1 MPASDWLEVP
11 EDLHDPALAA
21 EFKASPLGPHGP
33 RLRRLLIVMRQRPTP
48 GKPVFL
54 RLGRRLVLA
63 SLPARRGEPLTLHW
77 EQSFAERDA
86 AAEWAAFRLRWQ
98 SLFGESLPA

>member
-1 MPASDWLEVP
+1 MPASDWLAVP
-11 EDLHDPALAA
+11 EDLHDSALAA
-21 EFKASPLGPHGP
+21 EFRASPLGPHGE
-33 RLRRLLIVMRQRPTP
+33 RLRRLLVVMRQQPTP

-54 RLGRRLVLA
+54 RQGDRLVLA
-63 SLPARRGEPLTLHW
+63 TLPARRGERLTLHP

-98 SLFGESLPA
+98 ALFGESLPA